1 MANHLEGLLVNPQR
15 IFGKNLPRLAEL
27 KQKFDPENVFNR
39 GYQLVAAP

>member
-1 MANHLEGLLVNPQR
+1 LVDPRR

-27 KQKFDPENVFNR
+27 KMKFDPENVFNK